1 MNGKLLSI
9 AAAAGLLIGST
20 VIGYAQSTTQDRAPG
35 QRMQDKGS
43 VPGEPGAS
51 GYSPGNRMQDK
62 GSKPGQPG
70 ASGYALV
77 IKARPGRAAPTAI
90 PMRSR
95 RQNRLCRHA
104 QH

>member
-20 VIGYAQSTTQDRAPG
+20 VIGYAQSSTQDRAPG
-35 QRMQDKGS
+35 QRMHDKGS

-62 GSKPGQPG
+62 GSKPGQLG
-70 ASGYALV
+70 ASGYA
-77 IKARPGRAAPTAI
+77 PGHQGTTGQGGANRNSNEKPT
-90 PMRSR
+90 PK
-95 RQNRLCRHA
+95 
-104 QH
+104 